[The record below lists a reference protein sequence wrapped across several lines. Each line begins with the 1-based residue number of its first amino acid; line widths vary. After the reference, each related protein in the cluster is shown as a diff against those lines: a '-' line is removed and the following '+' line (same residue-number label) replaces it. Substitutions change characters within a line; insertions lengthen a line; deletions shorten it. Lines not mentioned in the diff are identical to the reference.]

1 MGLLDGRVA
10 IVTAGAGAGMG
21 SAISRAFAREGAAVV
36 IADIAEDRAEAVAAE
51 IRKAGGKAL
60 AVATDVS
67 KSDQVNRMVEAA
79 VREFGPVGILVNH
92 AGILGSG
99 PIEELTEE
107 KWDRSIAVHLKGAFL
122 CTKAVVPH
130 MKAQQWGRIIHTT
143 SRAGYRTMRTTNG
156 LSDYAAAKAAMT
168 GFGRA
173 VAIEVGQYGITS
185 NMVAPGVVANCGMTE
200 TAATPEQE
208 MALAE
213 AEGQALPARPV
224 QPDEIAKT
232 YVYLASPEAGQISGM
247 VMHVN
252 GGSYFP
258 G

>member
-1 MGLLDGRVA
+1 MGLLDGKVA

-21 SAISRAFAREGAAVV
+21 SAISRTFAREGAAVV
-36 IADIAEDRAEAVAAE
+36 IADVAKDRAEALASE
-51 IRKAGGKAL
+51 ITRAGGRAL
-60 AVATDVS
+60 AVPTDVS
-67 KSDQVNRMVEAA
+67 KTAEVARMVETA

-99 PIEELTEE
+99 PIEELTED

-130 MKAQQWGRIIHTT
+130 MKAQQWGRIISTT
-143 SRAGYRTMRTTNG
+143 SRAGYRLMRSSNG

-168 GFGRA
+168 GFA
-173 VAIEVGQYGITS
+173 KCVAIEVGRYGITS
-185 NMVAPGVVANCGMTE
+185 NMVAPGVVASCGMTE

-213 AEGQALPARPV
+213 AEGQALPPRPV

-232 YVYLASPEAGQISGM
+232 FLFLAGPEAGQISGM
-247 VMHVN
+247 VFHVN

-258 G
+258 A